1 MNLWAGIIDMNS
13 AALKPQEIGVL
24 RFRGTIQTDESEPY
38 ITDLD
43 AQQHG
48 EITGRCVT
56 IDPGRR
62 DLLYCV
68 HESSS
73 ADIPRI
79 YRYTKS
85 CQDKMEKIKK
95 YRRIC
100 KAVKPQEVQNAEAT
114 LVNSQ
119 SLIPQN
125 FEEYLRNRTLFTE
138 LFQRHYTETIT
149 NHLTIHP
156 LYQKLKLSKYIRR
169 QKVNEDMVAKL
180 KSKFGNDVIFVMDNY
195 LAPNTR
201 RNNPEVICHGLPKL
215 FADFFLS
222 LTNQNCKLTV
232 QNISGVEEL
241 RERLWS
247 RDLAACLNMIHI
259 VRSLRLNG
267 EIPER
272 FQRAGAER
280 RGPTRRRRFEENEE
294 RRVLL
299 RTL

>member
-1 MNLWAGIIDMNS
+1 
-13 AALKPQEIGVL
+13 
-24 RFRGTIQTDESEPY
+24 
-38 ITDLD
+38 
-43 AQQHG
+43 
-48 EITGRCVT
+48 
-56 IDPGRR
+56 
-62 DLLYCV
+62 
-68 HESSS
+68 
-73 ADIPRI
+73 
-79 YRYTKS
+79 
-85 CQDKMEKIKK
+85 MEKIKK

-201 RNNPEVICHGLPKL
+201 
-215 FADFFLS
+215 
-222 LTNQNCKLTV
+222 
-232 QNISGVEEL
+232 
-241 RERLWS
+241 
-247 RDLAACLNMIHI
+247 
-259 VRSLRLNG
+259 
-267 EIPER
+267 
-272 FQRAGAER
+272 
-280 RGPTRRRRFEENEE
+280 
-294 RRVLL
+294 
-299 RTL
+299 